1 VLQRYLFNNL
11 QRTSVHTLA
20 APSFTAHSHGLL
32 AVSAALLEYHS
43 GSTCVQLI
51 TPPPLLL
58 GLVALTTETA
68 TARPVRAFLHHL
80 QFAPLPPV
88 AIYKEQRCSPA
99 AAPQSSSRI
108 CVLVVVVVHGH
119 AIVDRCFP
127 APALLPYSSGREQK
141 DAPGR
146 IPCHQ
151 ELIGTSKQSH
161 GSPIAHGPLA
171 SNELFRHYKNRRP
184 RPSSQTAEPTLQPPI
199 PYLSSIAS
207 VDDTTHREQLAVAFV
222 GIHRQ
227 PWRPFPQTLQCR
239 VGRGLRAQPIP
250 RKALLQLT
258 DTTIPFTH
266 TPSSSSTLLLPTPAR
281 PAARP

>member
-1 VLQRYLFNNL
+1 VLQRYLFNNP
-11 QRTSVHTLA
+11 QRASVHTLA

-32 AVSAALLEYHS
+32 AVSAALLEYYS

-51 TPPPLLL
+51 TPLLLLL

-68 TARPVRAFLHHL
+68 TARPVRAFLHDL

-88 AIYKEQRCSPA
+88 AIYKERRCSPV

-108 CVLVVVVVHGH
+108 CVLVHGH
-119 AIVDRCFP
+119 AIVDRCFQ
-127 APALLPYSSGREQK
+127 ATALLPYSSGREQK

-161 GSPIAHGPLA
+161 GSPIVHGPLA
-171 SNELFRHYKNRRP
+171 SHEPFRHYKNRHP
-184 RPSSQTAEPTLQPPI
+184 RLSSQTAEPTLQPPI
-199 PYLSSIAS
+199 PLRLSITS

-222 GIHRQ
+222 GKHRQ
-227 PWRPFPQTLQCR
+227 PWRPQTLQYR
-239 VGRGLRAQPIP
+239 VDRGPRAQPIP
-250 RKALLQLT
+250 PRRALHQLT

-281 PAARP
+281 PAAKP